1 MNNYY
6 TWGEIQIEACKK
18 MFLNNDAIKVTDLP
32 SMKND
37 NKYKWYLNAMPQ
49 AANEAIYEIIKRGKK
64 HTKRYEFAIV
74 EDGTVNEPLKV
85 DLKTVVPDFYR
96 IAKLYYQK
104 PSGYQELIN
113 NTDYQMLNNYELVLN
128 GNKYG
133 NYLLEYQN
141 YPIKITNETLDTEEI
156 ELEKETAALIPLYIA
171 SQLYKDDDIAIATTY
186 RNEFEAAVENTFKII
201 DDLKFVS
208 KTGWL

>member
-74 EDGTVNEPLKV
+74 DDGTTNEPLKV

-113 NTDYQMLNNYELVLN
+113 NTDYQMLNNYEMVLN

>member
-1 MNNYY
+1 
-6 TWGEIQIEACKK
+6 
-18 MFLNNDAIKVTDLP
+18 
-32 SMKND
+32 
-37 NKYKWYLNAMPQ
+37 
-49 AANEAIYEIIKRGKK
+49 
-64 HTKRYEFAIV
+64 
-74 EDGTVNEPLKV
+74 
-85 DLKTVVPDFYR
+85 
-96 IAKLYYQK
+96 
-104 PSGYQELIN
+104 
-113 NTDYQMLNNYELVLN
+113 MLNNYELVLN

>member
-49 AANEAIYEIIKRGKK
+49 TANEAIYEIIKRGKK

-74 EDGTVNEPLKV
+74 DDGTTNEPLKV

>member
-74 EDGTVNEPLKV
+74 DDGTVNEPLKV

-96 IAKLYYQK
+96 VAKLYYQK

>member
-32 SMKND
+32 TMKND

-74 EDGTVNEPLKV
+74 DDGTTNEPLKV

-141 YPIKITNETLDTEEI
+141 YPTKITNETLDTEEI

>member
-18 MFLNNDAIKVTDLP
+18 MFLNNDAINVTDLP

-74 EDGTVNEPLKV
+74 DDGTTNEPLIL
-85 DLKTVVPDFYR
+85 DLKTDVPDFYR
-96 IAKLYYQK
+96 VAKLYYQK

-141 YPIKITNETLDTEEI
+141 YPTKITNETLDTEEI

>member
-18 MFLNNDAIKVTDLP
+18 MFLNNDAINVVDLA

-74 EDGTVNEPLKV
+74 DDGTTNEPLKV

-96 IAKLYYQK
+96 VAKLYYQK

-141 YPIKITNETLDTEEI
+141 YLTKITNETLDTAEI

-186 RNEFEAAVENTFKII
+186 RNEFEAAVETTFKII

>member
-74 EDGTVNEPLKV
+74 DDGTTNEPLKV

>member
-18 MFLNNDAIKVTDLP
+18 MFLNNDAINVIDLP

-74 EDGTVNEPLKV
+74 DDGTTNEPLKV

-96 IAKLYYQK
+96 VAKLYYQK

-141 YPIKITNETLDTEEI
+141 YPTKITNETLDTEEI

>member
-6 TWGEIQIEACKK
+6 TWGEIQLEACKK

-32 SMKND
+32 TMKND

-74 EDGTVNEPLKV
+74 DDGTTNEPLKV

-141 YPIKITNETLDTEEI
+141 YPTKITNETLDTEEI

>member
-18 MFLNNDAIKVTDLP
+18 MFLNNDAISVTDLP

-64 HTKRYEFAIV
+64 HTKRYEFDI
-74 EDGTVNEPLKV
+74 EDDGTTNEPLIL
-85 DLKTVVPDFYR
+85 DLKTDVPDFYR
-96 IAKLYYQK
+96 VAKLYYQK

-113 NTDYQMLNNYELVLN
+113 NTDYQMLNNYELALN

-133 NYLLEYQN
+133 SYLLEYQN
-141 YPIKITNETLDTEEI
+141 YPTKITNETLDTEEI

>member
-18 MFLNNDAIKVTDLP
+18 MFLNNDAIDVDDLP

-64 HTKRYEFAIV
+64 HTKTYEFDI
-74 EDGTVNEPLKV
+74 EDDDTTNEPLIL
-85 DLKTVVPDFYR
+85 DLKTDVPDFYR

-141 YPIKITNETLDTEEI
+141 YPTKITNETLDTAEI

>member
-32 SMKND
+32 TMKND

-74 EDGTVNEPLKV
+74 DDGTTNEPLKV

>member
-141 YPIKITNETLDTEEI
+141 YPTKITNETLDTEEI